1 MIQHDLM
8 IQREHDYV
16 ICSEDQRL
24 TAANKANH
32 SMGS

>member
-8 IQREHDYV
+8 IRRDNDYV

-24 TAANKANH
+24 TAANKANAWVE
-32 SMGS
+32 